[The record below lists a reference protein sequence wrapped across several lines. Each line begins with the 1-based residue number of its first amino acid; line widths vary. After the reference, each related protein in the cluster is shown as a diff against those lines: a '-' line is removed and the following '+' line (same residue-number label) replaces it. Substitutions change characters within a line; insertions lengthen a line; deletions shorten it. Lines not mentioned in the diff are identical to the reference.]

1 MGVPPTGMPS
11 SPAPFPAMST
21 AHLRPLSFGE
31 ILDGAFSLYRRHFV
45 ALVSAALIPL
55 IPSMLLTG
63 VFTRSAFTAGA
74 ADAADAFGAAMI
86 PVMLLGFVAGL
97 VMWAALTRM
106 VAEAWTGGEVS
117 LGDGYRRGL
126 RAFFPL
132 LGSMILAYVIIFGV
146 LFGVIIAGALVG
158 AIFAG
163 IGMGVGSQTL
173 TVVLMVPVLLLVL
186 AAFFAGAST
195 LFAVLPAII
204 VEKLG
209 PAEAIMRS
217 VRLSLGALPRVAGV
231 VTVTFIIIFLPL
243 FFVMAVTGGF
253 AAFTNPG
260 AVPSA
265 ESFWIQQVANSLTSA
280 LTTPFMIASLVIL
293 YFDRRVRTE
302 AFDVQLAAD
311 ALAADTVA
319 AG

>member
-1 MGVPPTGMPS
+1 
-11 SPAPFPAMST
+11 MST

-45 ALVSAALIPL
+45 TLVSAALIPL

-63 VFTRSAFTAGA
+63 VFASSALSAGP
-74 ADAADAFGAAMI
+74 ADAAAAYGAAMI
-86 PVMLLGFVAGL
+86 PIALLGFVVGM

-106 VAEAWTGGEVS
+106 VGEAWMGGEVS
-117 LGDGYRRGL
+117 VSDGYRRGL
-126 RAFFPL
+126 RAFFPILGAAIMMYVIL
-132 LGSMILAYVIIFGV
+132 LGIM
-146 LFGVIIAGALVG
+146 FGVILGAILVG

-163 IGMGVGSQTL
+163 IGAATGSPIV
-173 TVVLMVPVLLLVL
+173 TVVLMVPVVLLALAAVL
-186 AAFFAGAST
+186 AASST
-195 LFAVLPAII
+195 LFAVLPSI
-204 VEKLG
+204 VIEKLG

-217 VRLSLGALPRVAGV
+217 VRLSLGAIPRVAGIV
-231 VTVTFIIIFLPL
+231 GVTLVIIFLPM

-265 ESFWIQQVANSLTSA
+265 GSFWIQQVANSLMSA
-280 LTTPFMIASLVIL
+280 LTTPFFTAALVIL

-311 ALAADTVA
+311 ELAADAAVA
-319 AG
+319 G

>member
-1 MGVPPTGMPS
+1 
-11 SPAPFPAMST
+11 MST

-31 ILDGAFSLYRRHFV
+31 ILDSAFSLYRRHF
-45 ALVSAALIPL
+45 ATLVSAALIPI
-55 IPSMLLTG
+55 IPSMLLTS
-63 VFTRSAFTAGA
+63 VLTRSALTARP

-86 PVMLLGFVAGL
+86 PLAILGFVVGL

-106 VAEAWTGGEVS
+106 VGEAWTGGEVS
-117 LGDGYRRGL
+117 VADGYRRGL

-132 LGSMILAYVIIFGV
+132 LGSMILVYVILAGVVFGV
-146 LFGVIIAGALVG
+146 FLAGALV
-158 AIFAG
+158 AG
-163 IGMGVGSQTL
+163 ILAAIGMGIGNQTL
-173 TVVLMVPVLLLVL
+173 TVVLMIPVVLLAMV
-186 AAFFAGAST
+186 AFFAAAST
-195 LFAVLPAII
+195 LFAVLPAIVI
-204 VEKLG
+204 EKKG

-217 VRLSLGALPRVAGV
+217 VRLSLGAIPRVTGIVV
-231 VTVTFIIIFLPL
+231 VTFLIIFLPL
-243 FFVMAVTGGF
+243 LFVAAVTGGF

-265 ESFWIQQVANSLTSA
+265 GSFWIQQVANSLASA

-293 YFDRRVRTE
+293 YFERRVRTE

-311 ALAADTVA
+311 QLAADAVA